1 MRIQKVRFE
10 HFGGIIGTVDP
21 VSLLWVDRDYLLA
34 RGFDGRSAWKGDDP
48 GYLSA
53 PVEMEITITSR
64 CNLRCSCCYME
75 AGVEGKDVPE
85 ETILTALNVAS
96 DFNLFHVAFG
106 GGEPLLHP
114 SLLFLAQEARSKNLL
129 PALTTNGT
137 LVTDTWALE
146 TQDLFA
152 RVNVSLDF
160 EDGPRDPRCSS
171 RVSWKAVEILNKAG
185 IVCGVNFILTS
196 RNINLLPRVFEEA
209 SRAGADS
216 VLILR
221 PKPSGRGSAVYES
234 LHPCFAQQK
243 SIIPKLLELSEKHN
257 LPFHLDCAFAPL
269 LLTSGVPDEVLRM
282 LGASG
287 CIAGHLLVTV
297 DIAGMVHPCSHLDT
311 RVGPV
316 EKLPELWKND
326 TAWKGFR
333 GRHLSIQ
340 AKCASCSLC
349 ELCQGGCAVINQYYG
364 IGLTE
369 PDPDIC
375 CQPL

>member
-10 HFGGIIGTVDP
+10 HFGGIVGTVDP

-53 PVEMEITITSR
+53 PVEMEITITNR

-75 AGVEGKDVPE
+75 AGTEGKDVPE
-85 ETILTALNVAS
+85 EMILTALNVAS
-96 DFNLFHVAFG
+96 DLDLFHVAFG

-114 SLLFLAQEARSKNLL
+114 RLLFLAREARDRNLI
-129 PALTTNGT
+129 PAFTTNGT
-137 LVTDTWALE
+137 LVTEDWAQE
-146 TQDLFA
+146 AQDLFA

-160 EDGPRDPRCSS
+160 ENGPRDTKCLFHRS
-171 RVSWKAVEILNKAG
+171 VKAVETLAKAG

-196 RNINLLPRVFEEA
+196 QNIRSLPRVFEEA
-209 SRAGADS
+209 SCAGADS

-234 LHPCFAQQK
+234 LHPSFVQQK
-243 SIIPKLLELSEKHN
+243 SLLPKLLELSEKFS

-269 LLTSGVPDEVLRM
+269 LLTSGIPVEVLNM

-287 CIAGHLLVTV
+287 CIAGRLLVTV
-297 DIAGMVHPCSHLDT
+297 DTAGLVHPCSHLDT

-316 EKLPELWKND
+316 EKLPELWKNVA
-326 TAWKGFR
+326 AWKDFR
-333 GRHLSIQ
+333 GKHLPIQ
-340 AKCASCSLC
+340 SKCASCSQR
-349 ELCQGGCAVINQYYG
+349 ELCQGGCAAINQYYG
-364 IGLTE
+364 KDLTE
-369 PDPDIC
+369 PDPDIG